1 MMETPEISMPP
12 SRSNS
17 ERVVDEQERRMNNEI
32 DQLLVDIR
40 RIGPTHPEP
49 SPRVLF
55 GELFDDD
62 EVQQNYEALVG
73 TLKSAKKRGVVN
85 FKGQM
90 LLKGIHDKVVISIVE
105 DERPFDAGLIKA
117 ASNGTLITLPTPE
130 VMTPTPFCDSSVKST
145 RIVAPKLPLS
155 ARSCS
160 PKKFI
165 FATPAEGKQTGKE
178 GGVDKSKSSQLASD
192 YHLATKNSVGKLG
205 SIDGRHTS
213 PIPRVMKSSQKV
225 LPPPTPWSKSK
236 KDEKAFQSKRH
247 IPVSKSCRMPQ
258 LRNQEKETDE
268 NKNDK
273 NNSNIDVAK
282 EEYNKARSPVITKSS
297 TPANTSFRMVTPT
310 TDLRRSFSTPTP
322 IKASTS
328 KSQSC
333 RSHSDEAASRVED
346 EVHQI
351 VVDIRRVGAN
361 PGEPTVRFG
370 ELFDDEDVQNT
381 YEALVGTLRSAK
393 RQGIIKFKGQML
405 LKGMHDN
412 VVITVVE

>member
-1 MMETPEISMPP
+1 
-12 SRSNS
+12 
-17 ERVVDEQERRMNNEI
+17 MNNEI

-90 LLKGIHDKVVISIVE
+90 LLKGMHDKVVISIVE
-105 DERPFDAGLIKA
+105 DDERPFDAGQTKA
-117 ASNGTLITLPTPE
+117 ASNGTTVTLPTPE
-130 VMTPTPFCDSSVKST
+130 VMTPTPFSDGSVKST
-145 RIVAPKLPLS
+145 QIVAHKLPLS

-165 FATPAEGKQTGKE
+165 FNTPAEGKQTGKD

-192 YHLATKNSVGKLG
+192 NRLARNNSGGKLG
-205 SIDGRHTS
+205 SIDGRNTS
-213 PIPRVMKSSQKV
+213 PIPRVMKSSQNV
-225 LPPPTPWSKSK
+225 LPPPSPWNESE

-247 IPVSKSCRMPQ
+247 IPVSKSCRIPQ
-258 LRNQEKETDE
+258 PRNQEKETDE

-273 NNSNIDVAK
+273 NNVNIDVAK
-282 EEYNKARSPVITKSS
+282 EEHNNKVKSPVITKSS
-297 TPANTSFRMVTPT
+297 TPANTSFQMVTPT

-370 ELFDDEDVQNT
+370 ELFDDEEVQNT

-412 VVITVVE
+412 VVISVVE